1 VEVQAMSAL
10 AMWTVY
16 DHPKDYPD
24 KYVARRFDA
33 GRDGPKISDSIII
46 AGDLETL
53 RTILAVEMHLT
64 CIPRDPADDP
74 VIVEIWL

>member
-1 VEVQAMSAL
+1 MSVL
-10 AMWTVY
+10 AMWAVY

-33 GRDGPKISDSIII
+33 SRDGAKVSNSIII

-53 RTILAVEMHLT
+53 RTILAIEMQLT

-74 VIVEIWL
+74 VIMETWV